1 MLIMNLK
8 RYASLYAETED
19 GKWLN
24 DFDWQKVK
32 LVTVSE
38 FPSEAIMGMYS
49 FGKIIVRDTNI
60 ELVFSTYIHEL
71 YHQWQKKQSFIRYV
85 AGKFLRIFAVILG
98 RFGIKY
104 DPRFEREADA
114 ETLLA
119 DRFIATVQL
128 KGI

>member
-8 RYASLYAETED
+8 RYARLYAKTED

-24 DFDWQKVK
+24 EFDWQKVK

-38 FPSEAIMGMYS
+38 FHDIAIMGMYS
-49 FGKIIVRDTNI
+49 FGKILVRDTNI

-71 YHQWQKKQSFIRYV
+71 YHQWQKNQSFIHYV

-114 ETLLA
+114 ETLKA
-119 DRFIATVQL
+119 DKFITEMKM

>member
-8 RYASLYAETED
+8 RYAKLYAETPEGD
-19 GKWLN
+19 WLN
-24 DFDWQKVK
+24 SFDWQSVK

-71 YHQWQKKQSFIRYV
+71 YHQWQKKQSFIHYV
-85 AGKFLRIFAVILG
+85 AGKFLRIFSVILS

-114 ETLLA
+114 ETVKA
-119 DRFIATVQL
+119 DEFIL
-128 KGI
+128 RNI

>member
-1 MLIMNLK
+1 MQLK
-8 RYASLYAETED
+8 RYAKLYAETED

-32 LVTVSE
+32 LVTVSD
-38 FPSEAIMGMYS
+38 FHDIATMGMYS
-49 FGKIIVRDTNI
+49 FGKILVRDTNI

-71 YHQWQKKQSFIRYV
+71 YHQWQRKQSFIHYV

-114 ETLLA
+114 ETLRA